1 MIPEAL
7 EKAKKLDESFRKDGG
22 SIKGFLHG
30 LPISVKDQ
38 FHVKGSDTT
47 MGYVGWIGTFEGIS
61 DSNQVGMIQSQI
73 IADLETQGAIV
84 FCKVCP
90 FVMDNIDFG

>member
-7 EKAKKLDESFRKDGG
+7 EKARQLDEFFKTGHG
-22 SIKGFLHG
+22 TVKGALHG

-47 MGYVGWIGTFEGIS
+47 MGYVGWIGTFEG
-61 DSNQVGMIQSQI
+61 DGASNKIRTFDSQI
-73 IADLETQGAIV
+73 ISDLEAQGAVV
-84 FCKVCP
+84 FCKVCTSP
-90 FVMDNIDFG
+90 TTLMCK

>member
-7 EKAKKLDESFRKDGG
+7 EKARKLDEIFQKKEGTV
-22 SIKGFLHG
+22 KGFLHG

-47 MGYVGWIGTFEGIS
+47 MGYVGWIGTFEGDS
-61 DSNQVGMIQSQI
+61 DSNKVGRAQSQI
-73 IADLETQGAIV
+73 VSELEEQGAVV
-84 FCKVCP
+84 FCKVCIIP
-90 FVMDNIDFG
+90 E